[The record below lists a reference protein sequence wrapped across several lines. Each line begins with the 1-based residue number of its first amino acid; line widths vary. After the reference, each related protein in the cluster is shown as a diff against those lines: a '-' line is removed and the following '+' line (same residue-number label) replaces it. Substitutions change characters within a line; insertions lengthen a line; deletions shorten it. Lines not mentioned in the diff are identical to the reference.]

1 MHVEGSCHCGNI
13 KFRSEIISEEVEICH
28 CTDCQT
34 LSGSAF
40 HTIVPAKEGSFE
52 ITNGELKQYTK
63 TADDG
68 AKRVQSFCPEC
79 GSPICSSP
87 PEGELGVTRIRVGV
101 LKQRDQLTPK
111 MQYWTRSAQP
121 WTQTISEMKNIETE

>member
-1 MHVEGSCHCGNI
+1 MNVEGNCHCGHI
-13 KFRSEIISEEVEICH
+13 TFRSEIISEDVEICH
-28 CTDCQT
+28 CTDCQS

-40 HTIVPAKEGSFE
+40 HTIVPVKGDSFE
-52 ITNGELKQYTK
+52 ITSGELKQYVK

-87 PEGELGVTRIRVGV
+87 PNGVSGVTRVRVGSI
-101 LKQRDQLTPK
+101 KQRELLIPRK
-111 MQYWTRSAQP
+111 QYWARSAQP
-121 WTQTISEMKNIETE
+121 WTQVISKMEKIETE